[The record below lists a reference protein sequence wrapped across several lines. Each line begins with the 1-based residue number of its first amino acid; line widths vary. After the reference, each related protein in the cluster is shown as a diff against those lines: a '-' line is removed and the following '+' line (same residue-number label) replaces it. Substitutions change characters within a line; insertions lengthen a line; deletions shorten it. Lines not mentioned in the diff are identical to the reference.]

1 MKESIKLKIENFVL
15 EEMDKIQ
22 LNDESEN
29 VGNRNYAIENVKEFI
44 KILQEDDKIEY
55 NYKLESLKIEN
66 DKNDKENKNDIERS
80 KISKDESFNNRK
92 LDIEDKRIEIENKTN
107 IKKIDNEESFNN
119 RKLDIEDKRIEIEN
133 EINIKKIDNDEVF
146 NNRKLDIE
154 DKRIEIEN
162 KTNIKKIDNDFMINN
177 RKLDIEEISGNESL
191 KLKSKELA
199 QEIVR
204 DTMNDKVKLIDLG
217 VQAAGIILPIIFY
230 GSWVKKGL
238 EFEKEGTFTSTTFKG
253 LISKLKIMK

>member
-1 MKESIKLKIENFVL
+1 MKELIKSKIENFVL
-15 EEMDKIQ
+15 AEMDKIQ
-22 LNDESEN
+22 ANDESEN

-107 IKKIDNEESFNN
+107 IKKIE
-119 RKLDIEDKRIEIEN
+119 
-133 EINIKKIDNDEVF
+133 NDETF

-204 DTMNDKVKLIDLG
+204 DTMNDKIKLIDLG

-230 GSWVKKGL
+230 GSWVRKGL
-238 EFEKEGTFTSTTFKG
+238 EFEKEGTFTSTTFKS

>member
-1 MKESIKLKIENFVL
+1 MKELIKSKIENFVL
-15 EEMDKIQ
+15 AEMDKIQ
-22 LNDESEN
+22 ANDESEN

-44 KILQEDDKIEY
+44 KILQEEDKIEY

-80 KISKDESFNNRK
+80 KISKDETFNNRK
-92 LDIEDKRIEIENKTN
+92 LDIEDKSIENENKTN
-107 IKKIDNEESFNN
+107 IKKIE
-119 RKLDIEDKRIEIEN
+119 
-133 EINIKKIDNDEVF
+133 
-146 NNRKLDIE
+146 
-154 DKRIEIEN
+154 
-162 KTNIKKIDNDFMINN
+162 NDFVINN

-238 EFEKEGTFTSTTFKG
+238 EFEKEGTFTSTTFKS

>member
-1 MKESIKLKIENFVL
+1 MKELIKSKIENFVL
-15 EEMDKIQ
+15 AEMDKIQ
-22 LNDESEN
+22 SNDESEN
-29 VGNRNYAIENVKEFI
+29 AGNRNYAIENVKEFI

-80 KISKDESFNNRK
+80 KISKDESFNNRR

-107 IKKIDNEESFNN
+107 IKKIE
-119 RKLDIEDKRIEIEN
+119 
-133 EINIKKIDNDEVF
+133 NDETF

-217 VQAAGIILPIIFY
+217 VKAAGIILPIIFY
-230 GSWVKKGL
+230 GSWVNKGL

>member
-15 EEMDKIQ
+15 EEMDKINS
-22 LNDESEN
+22 NDESEN

-66 DKNDKENKNDIERS
+66 DKNDKNDKNDIERS
-80 KISKDESFNNRK
+80 RICKDE
-92 LDIEDKRIEIENKTN
+92 T
-107 IKKIDNEESFNN
+107 
-119 RKLDIEDKRIEIEN
+119 
-133 EINIKKIDNDEVF
+133 F

-191 KLKSKELA
+191 KFKSKELA
-199 QEIVR
+199 QEIIR

-230 GSWVKKGL
+230 GSWVNKGL

>member
-1 MKESIKLKIENFVL
+1 MKELIKSKIENFVL
-15 EEMDKIQ
+15 AEMDKIQ
-22 LNDESEN
+22 SNDESEN
-29 VGNRNYAIENVKEFI
+29 AGNRNYAIENVKEFI

-55 NYKLESLKIEN
+55 NYKLESLRIEN
-66 DKNDKENKNDIERS
+66 DKNDKNDKNDIERS
-80 KISKDESFNNRK
+80 RICKDETFNNRK

-107 IKKIDNEESFNN
+107 IKKIENDETFNN
-119 RKLDIEDKRIEIEN
+119 RKLDIEDKRIETEN
-133 EINIKKIDNDEVF
+133 KANIKKIE
-146 NNRKLDIE
+146 
-154 DKRIEIEN
+154 
-162 KTNIKKIDNDFMINN
+162 NDFMINN

-217 VQAAGIILPIIFY
+217 IQAAGIILPIIFY

>member
-44 KILQEDDKIEY
+44 KILQEEDKIEY

-66 DKNDKENKNDIERS
+66 DKNDKNDKNDIERS
-80 KISKDESFNNRK
+80 KISKDES
-92 LDIEDKRIEIENKTN
+92 
-107 IKKIDNEESFNN
+107 
-119 RKLDIEDKRIEIEN
+119 
-133 EINIKKIDNDEVF
+133 F

-204 DTMNDKVKLIDLG
+204 DTMNDKIKLIDLG

-238 EFEKEGTFTSTTFKG
+238 EFEKEGTFTSTTFKS

>member
-1 MKESIKLKIENFVL
+1 MKELIKSKIEKFVL

-80 KISKDESFNNRK
+80 KISKDE
-92 LDIEDKRIEIENKTN
+92 T
-107 IKKIDNEESFNN
+107 
-119 RKLDIEDKRIEIEN
+119 
-133 EINIKKIDNDEVF
+133 F

-217 VQAAGIILPIIFY
+217 VKAAGIILPIIFY
-230 GSWVKKGL
+230 GSWVNKGL

>member
-1 MKESIKLKIENFVL
+1 MKELIKSRIEKFVL
-15 EEMDKIQ
+15 AELDKIQ
-22 LNDESEN
+22 VNNES
-29 VGNRNYAIENVKEFI
+29 GNAGDSTYAIENVKEFI

-55 NYKLESLKIEN
+55 NYKLESLRIEN
-66 DKNDKENKNDIERS
+66 DKNDKNDKNNIERS
-80 KISKDESFNNRK
+80 RICKDE
-92 LDIEDKRIEIENKTN
+92 T
-107 IKKIDNEESFNN
+107 
-119 RKLDIEDKRIEIEN
+119 
-133 EINIKKIDNDEVF
+133 F

-191 KLKSKELA
+191 KLKTKELA

-217 VQAAGIILPIIFY
+217 IQAAGIILPIIFY
-230 GSWVKKGL
+230 GSWIKKGL

>member
-1 MKESIKLKIENFVL
+1 MKELIKSKIENFVL
-15 EEMDKIQ
+15 AEMDKIQ
-22 LNDESEN
+22 SNDESEN

-92 LDIEDKRIEIENKTN
+92 LDIEDKRIEN
-107 IKKIDNEESFNN
+107 
-119 RKLDIEDKRIEIEN
+119 
-133 EINIKKIDNDEVF
+133 
-146 NNRKLDIE
+146 
-154 DKRIEIEN
+154 EN

-204 DTMNDKVKLIDLG
+204 DTMNDKIKLIDLG

-238 EFEKEGTFTSTTFKG
+238 EFEKEGTFTSTTFKS

>member
-1 MKESIKLKIENFVL
+1 MKELIKSKIENFVL
-15 EEMDKIQ
+15 AEMDKIQ
-22 LNDESEN
+22 ANDESEN

-107 IKKIDNEESFNN
+107 IKKIENDETFNN
-119 RKLDIEDKRIEIEN
+119 RKLDIEDKRIEIG
-133 EINIKKIDNDEVF
+133 
-146 NNRKLDIE
+146 
-154 DKRIEIEN
+154 N

-204 DTMNDKVKLIDLG
+204 DTMNDKIKLIDLG

>member
-1 MKESIKLKIENFVL
+1 MKELIKSKIENFVL
-15 EEMDKIQ
+15 AEMDKIQ
-22 LNDESEN
+22 ANDESEN

-80 KISKDESFNNRK
+80 KISKDETFNNRK

-107 IKKIDNEESFNN
+107 IKKIE
-119 RKLDIEDKRIEIEN
+119 
-133 EINIKKIDNDEVF
+133 NDETF

-204 DTMNDKVKLIDLG
+204 DTMNDKIKLIDLG

-238 EFEKEGTFTSTTFKG
+238 EFEKEGTFTSTTFKS

>member
-1 MKESIKLKIENFVL
+1 MKESIKSKIENFVL

-44 KILQEDDKIEY
+44 KILQEEDKIEY

-107 IKKIDNEESFNN
+107 IKKIDNDFTFNN
-119 RKLDIEDKRIEIEN
+119 RKLDIEDKRIEN
-133 EINIKKIDNDEVF
+133 
-146 NNRKLDIE
+146 
-154 DKRIEIEN
+154 EN
-162 KTNIKKIDNDFMINN
+162 KTNIKKIENDFMINN

-204 DTMNDKVKLIDLG
+204 DAMNDKVKLIDLG
-217 VQAAGIILPIIFY
+217 VKAAGIILPIIFY
-230 GSWVKKGL
+230 GSWVNKGL

>member
-1 MKESIKLKIENFVL
+1 MKELIKSKIENFVL
-15 EEMDKIQ
+15 AEMDKIQ
-22 LNDESEN
+22 SNNESEN
-29 VGNRNYAIENVKEFI
+29 AGNRNYAIENVKEFI

-55 NYKLESLKIEN
+55 NYKLESLRIEN
-66 DKNDKENKNDIERS
+66 DKNDKNDKNDIERS
-80 KISKDESFNNRK
+80 RICKDETFNNRK

-107 IKKIDNEESFNN
+107 IKKIE
-119 RKLDIEDKRIEIEN
+119 
-133 EINIKKIDNDEVF
+133 NDEVF

-191 KLKSKELA
+191 KLKTKELA

-204 DTMNDKVKLIDLG
+204 DAMNDKVKLIDLG

>member
-1 MKESIKLKIENFVL
+1 MKELIKSKIENFVL
-15 EEMDKIQ
+15 AEMDKIQ
-22 LNDESEN
+22 ANDESEN

-107 IKKIDNEESFNN
+107 IKKIE
-119 RKLDIEDKRIEIEN
+119 
-133 EINIKKIDNDEVF
+133 NDETF

-162 KTNIKKIDNDFMINN
+162 KTNIKKIENDFMINN

-204 DTMNDKVKLIDLG
+204 DTMNDKIKLIDLG

-238 EFEKEGTFTSTTFKG
+238 EFEKEGTFTSTTFKS

>member
-1 MKESIKLKIENFVL
+1 MKELIKSKIENFVL
-15 EEMDKIQ
+15 AEMDKIQ
-22 LNDESEN
+22 SNDESEN
-29 VGNRNYAIENVKEFI
+29 AGNRNYAIENVKEFI
-44 KILQEDDKIEY
+44 KILQENDKIEY
-55 NYKLESLKIEN
+55 NYKLESLRIEN
-66 DKNDKENKNDIERS
+66 DKNDKNDKNDIERS
-80 KISKDESFNNRK
+80 RICKDETFNNRK
-92 LDIEDKRIEIENKTN
+92 LDIEDKRIET
-107 IKKIDNEESFNN
+107 
-119 RKLDIEDKRIEIEN
+119 
-133 EINIKKIDNDEVF
+133 
-146 NNRKLDIE
+146 
-154 DKRIEIEN
+154 EN

-204 DTMNDKVKLIDLG
+204 DAMNDKVKLIDLG
-217 VQAAGIILPIIFY
+217 IQAAGIILPIIFY

>member
-1 MKESIKLKIENFVL
+1 MKELIKSKIENFVL

-22 LNDESEN
+22 SNDDSEN

-66 DKNDKENKNDIERS
+66 DKNDKEDKNDIERS

-107 IKKIDNEESFNN
+107 
-119 RKLDIEDKRIEIEN
+119 
-133 EINIKKIDNDEVF
+133 V
-146 NNRKLDIE
+146 
-154 DKRIEIEN
+154 
-162 KTNIKKIDNDFMINN
+162 KKIDNDFIINN
-177 RKLDIEEISGNESL
+177 RKLDIEEISANESF

>member
-1 MKESIKLKIENFVL
+1 MKELIKSRIEKFVL
-15 EEMDKIQ
+15 AEMDKIQ
-22 LNDESEN
+22 VNN
-29 VGNRNYAIENVKEFI
+29 VSGNTGDNNYAIENVKEFI
-44 KILQEDDKIEY
+44 KILQEEDKIEY
-55 NYKLESLKIEN
+55 NYKLESLRIEN
-66 DKNDKENKNDIERS
+66 DKNDKNDKNNIERS
-80 KISKDESFNNRK
+80 RICKDE
-92 LDIEDKRIEIENKTN
+92 T
-107 IKKIDNEESFNN
+107 
-119 RKLDIEDKRIEIEN
+119 
-133 EINIKKIDNDEVF
+133 F

-191 KLKSKELA
+191 KLKTKELA

-204 DTMNDKVKLIDLG
+204 DAMNDKVKLIDLG

-230 GSWVKKGL
+230 GSWIKKGL

>member
-1 MKESIKLKIENFVL
+1 MKELIKSKIENFVL
-15 EEMDKIQ
+15 AEMDKIQ
-22 LNDESEN
+22 ANDESEN

-107 IKKIDNEESFNN
+107 IKKIE
-119 RKLDIEDKRIEIEN
+119 
-133 EINIKKIDNDEVF
+133 NDETF

-204 DTMNDKVKLIDLG
+204 DTMNDKIKLIDLG

>member
-1 MKESIKLKIENFVL
+1 MKELIKSKIENFVL
-15 EEMDKIQ
+15 AEMDKIQ
-22 LNDESEN
+22 VNNES
-29 VGNRNYAIENVKEFI
+29 GNAGDSTYAIENVKEFI
-44 KILQEDDKIEY
+44 KILQEEDKIEY
-55 NYKLESLKIEN
+55 NYKLESLRIEN
-66 DKNDKENKNDIERS
+66 DKNDKNDKNNIERS
-80 KISKDESFNNRK
+80 RICKDE
-92 LDIEDKRIEIENKTN
+92 T
-107 IKKIDNEESFNN
+107 
-119 RKLDIEDKRIEIEN
+119 
-133 EINIKKIDNDEVF
+133 F

-177 RKLDIEEISGNESL
+177 RKLDIEEISGNESF
-191 KLKSKELA
+191 KIKSKELA

-230 GSWVKKGL
+230 GSWIKKGL

>member
-1 MKESIKLKIENFVL
+1 MKEQIKSKIENFVL
-15 EEMDKIQ
+15 KEMDKIQ
-22 LNDESEN
+22 ENNESDN

-44 KILQEDDKIEY
+44 KILQEEDKIE
-55 NYKLESLKIEN
+55 NDFQLEALRIEN
-66 DKNDKENKNDIERS
+66 DKNDKDDKNDIERS
-80 KISKDESFNNRK
+80 RICKDESFNNRK

-107 IKKIDNEESFNN
+107 IKKIE
-119 RKLDIEDKRIEIEN
+119 
-133 EINIKKIDNDEVF
+133 
-146 NNRKLDIE
+146 
-154 DKRIEIEN
+154 
-162 KTNIKKIDNDFMINN
+162 NDFMINN

-204 DTMNDKVKLIDLG
+204 DAMNDKVKLIDLG
-217 VQAAGIILPIIFY
+217 IQAAGIILPIIFY

>member
-1 MKESIKLKIENFVL
+1 MKELIKSKIENFVL
-15 EEMDKIQ
+15 AEMDKIQ
-22 LNDESEN
+22 ANDESEN

-107 IKKIDNEESFNN
+107 IKKIE
-119 RKLDIEDKRIEIEN
+119 
-133 EINIKKIDNDEVF
+133 NDETF

-204 DTMNDKVKLIDLG
+204 DTMNDKIKLIDLG

-238 EFEKEGTFTSTTFKG
+238 EFEKEGTFTSTTFKS

>member
-1 MKESIKLKIENFVL
+1 MKELIKSKIENFVL
-15 EEMDKIQ
+15 AEMDKIQ
-22 LNDESEN
+22 ANDESGN

-80 KISKDESFNNRK
+80 KISKDETFNNRK

-107 IKKIDNEESFNN
+107 IKKIE
-119 RKLDIEDKRIEIEN
+119 
-133 EINIKKIDNDEVF
+133 NDETF

-204 DTMNDKVKLIDLG
+204 DTMNDKIKLIDLG

-230 GSWVKKGL
+230 GSWVRKGL
-238 EFEKEGTFTSTTFKG
+238 EFEKEGTFTSTTFKS

>member
-1 MKESIKLKIENFVL
+1 MKELIKSKIENFVL
-15 EEMDKIQ
+15 AEMDKIQ
-22 LNDESEN
+22 SNDESEN
-29 VGNRNYAIENVKEFI
+29 AGNRNYAIENVKEFI

-66 DKNDKENKNDIERS
+66 DKNDKNDKNDIERS
-80 KISKDESFNNRK
+80 RICKDETFNNRKLDIEGKRIEIENKTNIKKIENDETFNNRK

-107 IKKIDNEESFNN
+107 IKKIE
-119 RKLDIEDKRIEIEN
+119 
-133 EINIKKIDNDEVF
+133 
-146 NNRKLDIE
+146 
-154 DKRIEIEN
+154 
-162 KTNIKKIDNDFMINN
+162 NDFMINN

-217 VQAAGIILPIIFY
+217 IQAAGIILPIIFY

>member
-1 MKESIKLKIENFVL
+1 MKELIKSKIENFVL
-15 EEMDKIQ
+15 AEMDKIQ
-22 LNDESEN
+22 STDESEN

-107 IKKIDNEESFNN
+107 IKKIE
-119 RKLDIEDKRIEIEN
+119 
-133 EINIKKIDNDEVF
+133 NDETF

-162 KTNIKKIDNDFMINN
+162 KTNIKKIENDFMINN

-238 EFEKEGTFTSTTFKG
+238 EFEKEGTFTSTTFKS

>member
-1 MKESIKLKIENFVL
+1 MKELIKSKIESFVL
-15 EEMDKIQ
+15 AEMDKIQ
-22 LNDESEN
+22 SNDESEN
-29 VGNRNYAIENVKEFI
+29 AGNRNYAIENVKEFI

-55 NYKLESLKIEN
+55 NYKLESLRIEN
-66 DKNDKENKNDIERS
+66 DKNDKNDKNDIERS
-80 KISKDESFNNRK
+80 RICKDETFNNRK

-107 IKKIDNEESFNN
+107 IKKIE
-119 RKLDIEDKRIEIEN
+119 
-133 EINIKKIDNDEVF
+133 NDETF

-162 KTNIKKIDNDFMINN
+162 KTNIKKIDNDFVINN

-199 QEIVR
+199 QEIIR

-217 VQAAGIILPIIFY
+217 IQAAGIILPIIFY

-238 EFEKEGTFTSTTFKG
+238 EFEKEGTFTSTTFKS

>member
-1 MKESIKLKIENFVL
+1 MKELIKSKIENFVL
-15 EEMDKIQ
+15 AEMDKIQ
-22 LNDESEN
+22 SNDESEN

-80 KISKDESFNNRK
+80 KISKDE
-92 LDIEDKRIEIENKTN
+92 T
-107 IKKIDNEESFNN
+107 
-119 RKLDIEDKRIEIEN
+119 
-133 EINIKKIDNDEVF
+133 F

-204 DTMNDKVKLIDLG
+204 DTMNDKIKLIDLG

-238 EFEKEGTFTSTTFKG
+238 EFEKEGTFTSTTFKS

>member
-1 MKESIKLKIENFVL
+1 MKELIKSKIENFVL
-15 EEMDKIQ
+15 EEMNKIQ
-22 LNDESEN
+22 SNDDSEN

-66 DKNDKENKNDIERS
+66 DKNDKVDKNDIERS
-80 KISKDESFNNRK
+80 RISKDE
-92 LDIEDKRIEIENKTN
+92 T
-107 IKKIDNEESFNN
+107 
-119 RKLDIEDKRIEIEN
+119 
-133 EINIKKIDNDEVF
+133 F

-162 KTNIKKIDNDFMINN
+162 KTNIKKIDNDFVINN
-177 RKLDIEEISGNESL
+177 RKLDIEEISGNESF
-191 KLKSKELA
+191 KIKSKELA

-217 VQAAGIILPIIFY
+217 VQAAGIILPIMFY
-230 GSWVKKGL
+230 GSWMKKGL
-238 EFEKEGTFTSTTFKG
+238 EFEQSGTLTSNTFKS
-253 LISKLKIMK
+253 LISKFKVIK

>member
-1 MKESIKLKIENFVL
+1 MKELIKSKIENFVL
-15 EEMDKIQ
+15 AEMDKIQ
-22 LNDESEN
+22 ANDESEN

-80 KISKDESFNNRK
+80 KISKDE
-92 LDIEDKRIEIENKTN
+92 T
-107 IKKIDNEESFNN
+107 
-119 RKLDIEDKRIEIEN
+119 
-133 EINIKKIDNDEVF
+133 F

-191 KLKSKELA
+191 KLKTKELA

-204 DTMNDKVKLIDLG
+204 DTINDKVKLIDLG

-238 EFEKEGTFTSTTFKG
+238 EFEKEGTFTSTTFKS

>member
-1 MKESIKLKIENFVL
+1 MKELIKSKIENFVL
-15 EEMDKIQ
+15 AEMDKIQ
-22 LNDESEN
+22 ANDESEN

-107 IKKIDNEESFNN
+107 IKKIE
-119 RKLDIEDKRIEIEN
+119 
-133 EINIKKIDNDEVF
+133 NDETF

-191 KLKSKELA
+191 KLKTKELA

-204 DTMNDKVKLIDLG
+204 DAMNDKVKLIDLG
-217 VQAAGIILPIIFY
+217 IQAAGIILPIIFY

>member
-1 MKESIKLKIENFVL
+1 MKELIKSKIENFVL
-15 EEMDKIQ
+15 AEMDKIQ
-22 LNDESEN
+22 ANDESEN

-92 LDIEDKRIEIENKTN
+92 LDIEDKRIEIENKT
-107 IKKIDNEESFNN
+107 
-119 RKLDIEDKRIEIEN
+119 
-133 EINIKKIDNDEVF
+133 NIKKIDNDEVF

-238 EFEKEGTFTSTTFKG
+238 EFEKEGTFTSTTFKS